1 MKCRPYQ
8 WHGKSM
14 SPTYVSWLA
23 MKQRCYNPRRTGY
36 ENYGGRGITVCD
48 RWKGSFVA
56 FLEDMGE
63 RPEGLTLE
71 RKDNEGNYEPD
82 NCEWAT
88 KSQQSKNQRRKR

>member
-1 MKCRPYQ
+1 M
-8 WHGKSM
+8 
-14 SPTYVSWLA
+14 
-23 MKQRCYNPRRTGY
+23 
-36 ENYGGRGITVCD
+36 
-48 RWKGSFVA
+48 A